1 MKILLEISGRI
12 SILKR
17 PKQSCLADK
26 LGSIDLIV
34 LLLVAT
40 CLAAMQLTLLR
51 LSYYPQQFTKSAQV
65 DPQEGSSLFFNLI
78 DPRLGAENLTPVIP
92 DLINY

>member
-1 MKILLEISGRI
+1 M
-12 SILKR
+12 
-17 PKQSCLADK
+17 
-26 LGSIDLIV
+26 IV

-51 LSYYPQQFTKSAQV
+51 LSYYPQQFSKSEQV
-65 DPQEGSSLFFNLI
+65 DPQEGSSLYFNLI

-92 DLINY
+92 DLIGY